1 MGDDKRRQRRQ
12 RVLKDGRIITLDHRS
27 VVNCMVRDLS
37 STGARLKCGDQ
48 VAVPNEFLLQVG
60 HDTTMMPAKAMC
72 PNEVCLTLAE
82 QEIVLAAIIDEING
96 LPMHPRIV
104 AVGAWVLSR

>member
-60 HDTTMMPAKAMC
+60 HDTTMMPAKAMWRRG
-72 PNEVCLTLAE
+72 TDIG
-82 QEIVLAAIIDEING
+82 IVLTGEPI
-96 LPMHPRIV
+96 PVPRIY
-104 AVGAWVLSR
+104 R

>member
-12 RVLKDGRIITLDHRS
+12 RVLKDGRIITLDQRS

-37 STGARLKCGDQ
+37 RTGARLKCGDQ

-60 HDTTMMPAKAMC
+60 HDATMTPAKAMWRRG
-72 PNEVCLTLAE
+72 TDIG
-82 QEIVLAAIIDEING
+82 IVFTGEPVPA
-96 LPMHPRIV
+96 PRIY
-104 AVGAWVLSR
+104 R